1 MSADAPTS
9 SVDLASTGRCSH
21 QLSATRQNRT
31 RDAHA
36 AGLSQGHLMNLWQ
49 DLRFA
54 ARLLIKDKAFTAVA
68 IIALSLGIGVNATV
82 FTFVNAVL
90 IRGLPFHDPDRIVI
104 VTSRDGRGRDR
115 FASYADFQDW
125 RAATRTFSALSAS
138 AGATMNLSEE
148 GRTPERFKGN
158 YASANAFVA
167 IGQLP
172 LLGRDFLPED
182 DRQGAAAVVILG
194 NGVFKNRY
202 GGDPSII
209 GRTIKINEVP
219 ATVIG
224 VMAEG
229 FKFPNATDMWMPL
242 NQMPRLVEQKRD
254 ARSLD
259 VFGRLADGV
268 TIAQAQSEMD
278 TIARKLAADFPD
290 TNKEFGTHVMT
301 FNERMNGGPIKLVFL
316 SLMGAVAFVLLIAC
330 ANVANL
336 LLARSAG
343 RAREMSVRI
352 SLGASRWRIIRQLLV
367 ESVMLSIVSGLLGLG
382 LANVGVRLFDAA
394 TQDVG
399 KPYWIQFTMDGQVF
413 AFFAAVC
420 LGTGIVFGL
429 APALH
434 VSKTDL
440 NEVLKEG
447 GRSGSSGM
455 RARRWTSA
463 LIVVE
468 LALTLV
474 LLAGA
479 GLMMR
484 SFLNLYRLDV
494 GLETAHLLTMNL
506 MLPNQKYPTPE
517 QRKSFYER
525 LDQRLAG
532 LAGVEAA
539 TIATDA
545 PLGGGSSRLLSMDGR
560 EIQKGDQA
568 PTVTQVTIGPRY
580 FETLGIT
587 VLRGRAFDQLD
598 GTPGHDAAIVNQR
611 FASMHFG
618 NGDPIGRRIK
628 LTPEGQQPPGTPV
641 PEWVTVVGVS
651 PTIRQQMAPGDDTP
665 DAVAYLPLRAHAP
678 SFAMLMLRARRD
690 AASLT
695 TLVREQVRTIDPDLP
710 LYGIQTL
717 DQQLAQ
723 NRWAFRVFG
732 TMFAIFAA
740 IALALSAV
748 GLYAVTSYSVAQ
760 RTQEIGVR
768 MALGA
773 QAAQVLWLILRQSI
787 VQMAIG
793 LTLGIAGAYG
803 VSKLLATMLF
813 QTGAR
818 DPLLLASIVALL
830 VGVSTAACLWPAR
843 RATRLEPV
851 NALRND

>member
-1 MSADAPTS
+1 
-9 SVDLASTGRCSH
+9 
-21 QLSATRQNRT
+21 
-31 RDAHA
+31 
-36 AGLSQGHLMNLWQ
+36 
-49 DLRFA
+49 
-54 ARLLIKDKAFTAVA
+54 
-68 IIALSLGIGVNATV
+68 
-82 FTFVNAVL
+82 
-90 IRGLPFHDPDRIVI
+90 
-104 VTSRDGRGRDR
+104 
-115 FASYADFQDW
+115 
-125 RAATRTFSALSAS
+125 
-138 AGATMNLSEE
+138 
-148 GRTPERFKGN
+148 
-158 YASANAFVA
+158 
-167 IGQLP
+167 
-172 LLGRDFLPED
+172 
-182 DRQGAAAVVILG
+182 
-194 NGVFKNRY
+194 
-202 GGDPSII
+202 
-209 GRTIKINEVP
+209 
-219 ATVIG
+219 
-224 VMAEG
+224 
-229 FKFPNATDMWMPL
+229 
-242 NQMPRLVEQKRD
+242 
-254 ARSLD
+254 
-259 VFGRLADGV
+259 
-268 TIAQAQSEMD
+268 MD
-278 TIARKLAADFPD
+278 TIARKLAGDFPD
-290 TNKEFGTHVMT
+290 TNKDFGAHVMT
-301 FNERMNGGPIKLVFL
+301 FNERMNGGPIELVFL

-494 GLETAHLLTMNL
+494 GLETSHLLTMSL
-506 MLPNQKYPTPE
+506 TLPNQKYPTAE
-517 QRKSFYER
+517 QRRIFYER

-532 LAGVEAA
+532 LAGVEAV
-539 TIATDA
+539 TITTHA
-545 PLGGGSSRLLSMDGR
+545 PLGGGSPRLLSMDGK
-560 EIQKGDQA
+560 EIQKGEQPPA
-568 PTVTQVTIGPRY
+568 VTQVTIGPRY
-580 FETLGIT
+580 FETLGIK

-598 GTPGHDAAIVNQR
+598 GTPGHYTAIVNQR
-611 FASMHFG
+611 FVAMHFG

-628 LTPEGQQPPGTPV
+628 LTAEGPQSPGAAA
-641 PEWVTVVGVS
+641 PEWVTVIGVA
-651 PTIRQQMAPGDDTP
+651 PTIRQQMEPGDDTP
-665 DAVAYLPLRAHAP
+665 DAVAYIPLRANPP
-678 SFAMLMLRARRD
+678 SFTMLMLRAQRD

-695 TLVREQVRTIDPDLP
+695 TLAREEVRAIDPDLP
-710 LYGIQTL
+710 LYDIATL

-748 GLYAVTSYSVAQ
+748 GLYAVTAYSVAQ